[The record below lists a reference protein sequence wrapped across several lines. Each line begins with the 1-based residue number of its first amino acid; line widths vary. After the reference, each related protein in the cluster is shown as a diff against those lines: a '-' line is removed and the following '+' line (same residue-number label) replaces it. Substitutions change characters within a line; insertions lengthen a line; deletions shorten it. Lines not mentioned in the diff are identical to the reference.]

1 MPFEQGFGLW
11 QPREHQRPSWARRKH
26 VATHVEVFIVIDGNL
41 LDAVPAEPS
50 RKACRNQRRV
60 NERQVPIQWRDH
72 AHQEELKAR
81 SHIPKYSDG
90 ELERFAEHLAQTDEE
105 NL

>member
-1 MPFEQGFGLW
+1 MRYRGHYELHVPPTLPQALQNAKSKLPPSYKDHLTASTGFKLGIHEFLY
-11 QPREHQRPSWARRKH
+11 
-26 VATHVEVFIVIDGNL
+26 D
-41 LDAVPAEPS
+41 
-50 RKACRNQRRV
+50 
-60 NERQVPIQWRDH
+60 WRDH